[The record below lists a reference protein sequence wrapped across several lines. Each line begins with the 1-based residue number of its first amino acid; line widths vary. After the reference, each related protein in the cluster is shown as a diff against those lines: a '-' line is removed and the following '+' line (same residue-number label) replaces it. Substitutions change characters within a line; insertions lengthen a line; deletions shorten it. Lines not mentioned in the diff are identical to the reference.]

1 VELTVLGCSGSYGAP
16 AGGACSGYLVRT
28 AGAALW
34 LDCGNGTLAN
44 LQRHITLGG
53 SRRDQ
58 GDTPCPPGGGSRR
71 DQGDTP
77 CPPGGGS
84 RRDQGDTPCPPGSD
98 LTALVI
104 THWHPDH
111 CADIYGLHVLLK
123 YSLGRTG
130 FPVYAP
136 EGTEARLATLV
147 DGDWGGAFD
156 WSAVGD
162 GDATTV
168 AGCGLRFSRTA
179 HPPPTMAVEVAADGK
194 RLVYTAD
201 TGPDWSPEAFGTGA
215 DLVLSEATFQGPG
228 GPPGAGTIHLSASQA
243 AERAR
248 EAGARRL
255 MLTHLWPG
263 LDPTAS
269 VVEGSEAFGREVLL
283 AAPQQRTRI

>member
-16 AGGACSGYLVRT
+16 AGGACSGYLLRT
-28 AGAALW
+28 AGATLW

-44 LQRHITLGG
+44 LQRHVVVE
-53 SRRDQ
+53 
-58 GDTPCPPGGGSRR
+58 
-71 DQGDTP
+71 
-77 CPPGGGS
+77 
-84 RRDQGDTPCPPGSD
+84 D

-111 CADIYGLHVLLK
+111 CADIYGLQVLFK
-123 YSLGRTG
+123 YGLGRTG

-136 EGTEARLATLV
+136 EGTEARLGTLV

-162 GDATTV
+162 GDAVTV
-168 AGCGLRFSRTA
+168 ADCGLRFSRTA
-179 HPPPTMAVEVAADGK
+179 HPPPTLAVEVSADGK

-201 TGPDWSPEAFGTGA
+201 TGPDWSPEAFGPGA
-215 DLVLSEATFQGPG
+215 DLVLSEATFQRDNERTG
-228 GPPGAGTIHLSASQA
+228 IHLSARQA
-243 AERAR
+243 GAAARA
-248 EAGARRL
+248 AGARRL

-269 VVEGSEAFGREVLL
+269 TVEGSEAFGREVLL
-283 AAPQQRTRI
+283 AAPHQRTRI

>member
-16 AGGACSGYLVRT
+16 AGGACSGYLLRA

-44 LQRHITLGG
+44 LQRHIAAV
-53 SRRDQ
+53 DV
-58 GDTPCPPGGGSRR
+58 
-71 DQGDTP
+71 
-77 CPPGGGS
+77 
-84 RRDQGDTPCPPGSD
+84 
-98 LTALVI
+98 TALVI

-111 CADIYGLHVLLK
+111 CADIYGLEVLLK
-123 YSLGRTG
+123 YGLGQTG

-136 EGTEARLATLV
+136 EGTEDRLATLV
-147 DGDWGGAFD
+147 DGDWGDTFA
-156 WSAVGD
+156 WTAVGD
-162 GDATTV
+162 GDAVTV
-168 AGCGLRFSRTA
+168 ADCGLRFSRTA
-179 HPPPTMAVEVAADGK
+179 HPPPTMAVEVSADGK

-201 TGPDWSPEAFGTGA
+201 TGPDWSPEAFAPGA
-215 DLVLSEATFQGPG
+215 DLVLSEASFQGPG
-228 GPPGAGTIHLSASQA
+228 GPAGGGAIHLSATQA
-243 AERAR
+243 GEAAR

-283 AAPQQRTRI
+283 AAPHQRTRI